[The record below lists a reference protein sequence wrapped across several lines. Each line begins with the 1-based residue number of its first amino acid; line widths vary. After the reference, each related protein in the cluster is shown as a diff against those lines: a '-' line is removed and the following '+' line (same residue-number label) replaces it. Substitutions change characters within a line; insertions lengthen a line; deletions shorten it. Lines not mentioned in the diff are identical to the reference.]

1 MLKSSVR
8 TDEIFVMKIEEWTQV
23 IIKVIMMERGMRGNS
38 HVPCGVGE
46 KSEIISKVY
55 LSL

>member
-1 MLKSSVR
+1 M
-8 TDEIFVMKIEEWTQV
+8 
-23 IIKVIMMERGMRGNS
+23 IMMERGMRGNS

-46 KSEIISKVY
+46 KPEIISKVY